1 MSGKIDK
8 NEYFTGQEIFPSD
21 QSRIIKQAKFTYSPV
36 GKAFEKQIKAIEE
49 QGKKQV
55 EALEVVNLNTQKS
68 TIKDAIPENTLT
80 EEAKNELDK
89 IKEIAKT
96 VDRENLVYRKN
107 EFTYSFKNFQITS
120 TFGRDIYNGKIT
132 FKKADEYQ
140 SSWLFEIMD
149 LKKKTRP
156 QNPEKRQE
164 KNDVLKNLY
173 ACTFGG

>member
-1 MSGKIDK
+1 MSGEIDK
-8 NEYFTGQEIFPSD
+8 YEYFTGQEILPSD
-21 QSRIIKQAKFTYSPV
+21 QSRIIKQAKFTYSPL

-55 EALEVVNLNTQKS
+55 EALEVVKLNTQNL

-80 EEAKNELDK
+80 EEAKNKLNK

-107 EFTYSFKNFQITS
+107 EFTYSFKNFQTIS

-132 FKKADEYQ
+132 FKEADEDQ
-140 SSWLFEIMD
+140 SSWLVEIMD
-149 LKKKTRP
+149 LKKNETAKSREKTR
-156 QNPEKRQE
+156 EKG
-164 KNDVLKNLY
+164 Y
-173 ACTFGG
+173 S